1 MNDPSAKQYLQ
12 SKINEVVEI
21 MNKSE
26 EEAERLYDFYLFL
39 KRRYVYVL
47 IEQGGY
53 DEAESILKKMIENEE
68 CVEFA
73 KDELDYIKK
82 QRGEML
88 KNEQTEKP
96 KNLYL

>member
-1 MNDPSAKQYLQ
+1 M
-12 SKINEVVEI
+12 
-21 MNKSE
+21 
-26 EEAERLYDFYLFL
+26 
-39 KRRYVYVL
+39 YVL

-82 QRGEML
+82 QRGEMP